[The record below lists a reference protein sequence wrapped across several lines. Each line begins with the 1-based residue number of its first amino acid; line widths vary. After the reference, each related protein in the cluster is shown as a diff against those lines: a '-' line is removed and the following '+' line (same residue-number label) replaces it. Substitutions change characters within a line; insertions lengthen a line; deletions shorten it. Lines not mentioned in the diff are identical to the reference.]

1 MSRSEWGSEL
11 HRTKQAYVEA
21 CGKHT
26 DTGKVLDSRRQEYR
40 ETALAFTEANGAE
53 VARLN
58 DIITHMVADRAQAKG
73 IKAALEAALGAARK
87 ENDGFKTEIAGLRAR
102 SAARIAWIQT
112 ALDADRAQALDRDR
126 RTAGLMAASRAAGR
140 EAASKD
146 AHIGVAAAELRAAAA
161 DARAAA
167 ADARAAAAERVS
179 TDAISRLAERDEV
192 EVIFVETNQTERVVR
207 QDAEP
212 AAKRLK
218 RLEEGSLELQAQ
230 AAKAQVR
237 VKQEKAEVTEQLQDT
252 QDDYQMQINFTD
264 KQQTM
269 VDEMAKLALAHGAS
283 LSDVNKI
290 RRPA

>member
-40 ETALAFTEANGAE
+40 ETALAFTEVNGAE

-58 DIITHMVADRAQAKG
+58 DIITHMVADRAQAKS
-73 IKAALEAALGAARK
+73 IKAVLEAALEAARK

-102 SAARIAWIQT
+102 SAARMAWIQT

-146 AHIGVAAAELRAAAA
+146 AHIGVAAAEL
-161 DARAAA
+161 RAAA

>member
-40 ETALAFTEANGAE
+40 ETALAFTEVNGAE

-73 IKAALEAALGAARK
+73 IKAALEAALEAARK

-146 AHIGVAAAELRAAAA
+146 ARIGVAAAEL
-161 DARAAA
+161 RAAA

-237 VKQEKAEVTEQLQDT
+237 VKQEKAEVTEQLEDT
-252 QDDYQMQINFTD
+252 QDNYQMQINFTD